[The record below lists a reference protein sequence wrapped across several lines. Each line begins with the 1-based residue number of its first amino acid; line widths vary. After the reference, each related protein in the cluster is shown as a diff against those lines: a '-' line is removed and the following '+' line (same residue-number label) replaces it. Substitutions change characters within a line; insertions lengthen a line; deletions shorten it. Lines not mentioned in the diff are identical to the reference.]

1 MNKKKKSHW
10 DIFPEE
16 LFQGLK
22 VILPV
27 TFGGI
32 ALFVGGWKF
41 PYPTAIA
48 VMVVS
53 VGFLVW
59 TRKWFE

>member
-1 MNKKKKSHW
+1 MKKKKSHW
-10 DIFPEE
+10 DKFPEE

-22 VILPV
+22 LILPA

-32 ALFVGGWKF
+32 ALLVGAYKW
-41 PYPTAIA
+41 PYPMAII

-53 VGFLVW
+53 VGFLIW

>member
-1 MNKKKKSHW
+1 MKKQKSHW

-22 VILPV
+22 LILPA

-32 ALFVGGWKF
+32 ALLVGAYKW
-41 PYPTAIA
+41 PYPMAII

-53 VGFLVW
+53 VGFLIW

>member
-1 MNKKKKSHW
+1 MSKKRQRW
-10 DIFPEE
+10 EIFPQE

-22 VILPV
+22 MILMI

-32 ALFVGGWKF
+32 ALLVGAHKW
-41 PYPTAIA
+41 PYPMAI
-48 VMVVS
+48 VGMVVS
-53 VGFLVW
+53 VGFLIW

>member
-1 MNKKKKSHW
+1 MKKKKSHW

-16 LFQGLK
+16 LFQGLIL
-22 VILPV
+22 ILPA

-32 ALFVGGWKF
+32 ALLVGAYKW
-41 PYPTAIA
+41 PYPMAII

-53 VGFLVW
+53 VGFLIW

>member
-1 MNKKKKSHW
+1 MNKRNRW
-10 DIFPEE
+10 DIFPQE

-22 VILPV
+22 LILMI

-32 ALFVGGWKF
+32 AMLFGAIKF
-41 PYPTAIA
+41 PYPLAIV

-53 VGFLVW
+53 VGFLGW

>member
-1 MNKKKKSHW
+1 MKKKKSHW

-16 LFQGLK
+16 LLQGLRT
-22 VILPV
+22 ILMV

-32 ALFVGGWKF
+32 ALFYGGWNF
-41 PYPTAIA
+41 PYPTAIV

>member
-1 MNKKKKSHW
+1 MNKRNRW
-10 DIFPEE
+10 DIFPQE

-22 VILPV
+22 LILMI

-32 ALFVGGWKF
+32 AMLFGAIKF
-41 PYPTAIA
+41 PYPLAIV

-59 TRKWFE
+59 TIKWFE

>member
-1 MNKKKKSHW
+1 MSKKRQRW
-10 DIFPEE
+10 EIFPQE

-22 VILPV
+22 MILMI

-32 ALFVGGWKF
+32 ALLVGAYKW
-41 PYPTAIA
+41 PYPMAIV

-53 VGFLVW
+53 VGFLIW

>member
-1 MNKKKKSHW
+1 MSKKRQRW
-10 DIFPEE
+10 EIFPQE

-22 VILPV
+22 MILMI

-32 ALFVGGWKF
+32 ALLVGAYKW
-41 PYPTAIA
+41 PYPMAIV

-53 VGFLVW
+53 VGFLIW
-59 TRKWFE
+59 TRKYFE

>member
-1 MNKKKKSHW
+1 MNKRNRW
-10 DIFPEE
+10 DIFPQE

-22 VILPV
+22 LILMI

-32 ALFVGGWKF
+32 AMLFGAIKF
-41 PYPTAIA
+41 PYPLAIV

-53 VGFLVW
+53 VGFLVL

>member
-1 MNKKKKSHW
+1 MKNRW

-16 LFQGLK
+16 LFKGLK
-22 VILPV
+22 LILPA

-32 ALFVGGWKF
+32 ALLVGAYKW
-41 PYPTAIA
+41 PYPMAII

-53 VGFLVW
+53 VGFLLW

>member
-1 MNKKKKSHW
+1 MANNREGDVMIPK
-10 DIFPEE
+10 E
-16 LFQGLK
+16 LLQGVK
-22 VILPV
+22 FILYI

-32 ALFVGGWKF
+32 ALFYGGINF
-41 PYPTAIA
+41 PYPTAIV

-53 VGFLVW
+53 VGFLVY

>member
-1 MNKKKKSHW
+1 MANNREGDVMIPK
-10 DIFPEE
+10 E
-16 LFQGLK
+16 LLQGVK
-22 VILPV
+22 FILYI

-32 ALFVGGWKF
+32 ALFYGGINF
-41 PYPTAIA
+41 PYPTPII

-53 VGFLVW
+53 VGFLVY

>member
-1 MNKKKKSHW
+1 MNKRNRW
-10 DIFPEE
+10 DIFPQE

-22 VILPV
+22 LILMI
-27 TFGGI
+27 TFGGF
-32 ALFVGGWKF
+32 ALLFGAIKF
-41 PYPTAIA
+41 PYPLAIV

>member
-1 MNKKKKSHW
+1 MANNREGDVMIPK
-10 DIFPEE
+10 E
-16 LFQGLK
+16 LLHGVKF
-22 VILPV
+22 ILYI

-32 ALFVGGWKF
+32 ALFYGGINF
-41 PYPTAIA
+41 PYPTAII

-53 VGFLVW
+53 VGFLVY

>member
-1 MNKKKKSHW
+1 M
-10 DIFPEE
+10 IPQE
-16 LFQGLK
+16 LLQGIK
-22 VILPV
+22 FILYI

-32 ALFVGGWKF
+32 ALFYGGWNF
-41 PYPTAIA
+41 PYPTAII

-53 VGFLVW
+53 VGFLVY

>member
-1 MNKKKKSHW
+1 MANNREGDVMIPK
-10 DIFPEE
+10 E
-16 LFQGLK
+16 LLQGVK
-22 VILPV
+22 FILYI

-32 ALFVGGWKF
+32 ALFYGGINF
-41 PYPTAIA
+41 PYPSAIV

-53 VGFLVW
+53 VGFLVY

>member
-1 MNKKKKSHW
+1 MNKRNRW
-10 DIFPEE
+10 DIFPQE

-22 VILPV
+22 LILMI

-32 ALFVGGWKF
+32 AMLFGAIKF
-41 PYPTAIA
+41 PYPLAIV

-59 TRKWFE
+59 TRKGFE

>member
-1 MNKKKKSHW
+1 MSKKRQRW
-10 DIFPEE
+10 EIFPQE

-22 VILPV
+22 MILMI

-32 ALFVGGWKF
+32 ALLVGAYKW
-41 PYPTAIA
+41 PYPMAI
-48 VMVVS
+48 VVKVVS
-53 VGFLVW
+53 VGFLIW

>member
-1 MNKKKKSHW
+1 M
-10 DIFPEE
+10 IPIE
-16 LFQGLK
+16 LLNGVKF
-22 VILPV
+22 ILYI

-32 ALFVGGWKF
+32 ALFYGGINF
-41 PYPTAIA
+41 PYPTAIV

-53 VGFLVW
+53 VGFLVY

>member
-1 MNKKKKSHW
+1 MSKKRQRW
-10 DIFPEE
+10 EIFPQE
-16 LFQGLK
+16 LFQGVK
-22 VILPV
+22 MILMI

-32 ALFVGGWKF
+32 ALLVGAYKW
-41 PYPTAIA
+41 PYPMAIV

-53 VGFLVW
+53 VGFLIW

>member
-1 MNKKKKSHW
+1 MSKKRQRW
-10 DIFPEE
+10 EIFPHE

-22 VILPV
+22 MILMI

-32 ALFVGGWKF
+32 ALLVGAYKW
-41 PYPTAIA
+41 PYPMAIV

-53 VGFLVW
+53 VGFLIW

>member
-1 MNKKKKSHW
+1 MNKRNRW
-10 DIFPEE
+10 DIFPQE

-22 VILPV
+22 LILMI

-32 ALFVGGWKF
+32 AMLFGAIKF
-41 PYPTAIA
+41 PYPLAIV

-53 VGFLVW
+53 GGVLVW

>member
-1 MNKKKKSHW
+1 MKNRW

-22 VILPV
+22 LILPA

-32 ALFVGGWKF
+32 ALLVGAYKW
-41 PYPTAIA
+41 PYPMAII

-53 VGFLVW
+53 VGFLIW

>member
-1 MNKKKKSHW
+1 MKKKKSHW

-22 VILPV
+22 LILPA

-32 ALFVGGWKF
+32 ALLVGAYKW
-41 PYPTAIA
+41 PYPMAII

-53 VGFLVW
+53 VGFLIW
-59 TRKWFE
+59 TRQWFE

>member
-1 MNKKKKSHW
+1 MIKRNRW
-10 DIFPEE
+10 DIFPHE

-22 VILPV
+22 LILFI

-32 ALFVGGWKF
+32 ALLFGAIKY
-41 PYPTAIA
+41 PYPLAIV

-53 VGFLVW
+53 VGFLIW

>member
-1 MNKKKKSHW
+1 MSKKRQRW
-10 DIFPEE
+10 EIFPQE

-22 VILPV
+22 MILMI

-32 ALFVGGWKF
+32 ALLVGAYKW
-41 PYPTAIA
+41 PYPMAIV

-53 VGFLVW
+53 VGFLIW
-59 TRKWFE
+59 TRKWFK